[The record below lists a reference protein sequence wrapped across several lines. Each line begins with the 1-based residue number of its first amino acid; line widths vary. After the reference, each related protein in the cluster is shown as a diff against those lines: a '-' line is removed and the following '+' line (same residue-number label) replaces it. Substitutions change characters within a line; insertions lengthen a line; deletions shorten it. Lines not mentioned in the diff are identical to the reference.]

1 VANGDSPGTGGV
13 PGGPDAGGSVPGGTG
28 SPGTTGGTGPT
39 GTGSVPGGTGTSVQP
54 AGNGEVG
61 LSPGEMAVLRKIAT
75 DASFRLLFANDPLAA
90 ITGAG
95 LKITT
100 RDYERLQKLT
110 AAQLEQVAQGLAV
123 LAGASGASG
132 LSEADGTHT
141 LVYAIIVAL
150 LLAAQEPEATA

>member
-1 VANGDSPGTGGV
+1 MANQDSHDTGGV
-13 PGGPDAGGSVPGGTG
+13 PGGPDAGGGVPGG
-28 SPGTTGGTGPT
+28 PGTTGGTEPT
-39 GTGSVPGGTGTSVQP
+39 GTGSVPGGTGTSAQP
-54 AGNGEVG
+54 AGGNGVVG

-75 DASFRLLFANDPLAA
+75 DASFRLLFASDPLAA

-132 LSEADGTHT
+132 LNEADGTHT

-150 LLAAQEPEATA
+150 LLAAQEPEAAA